1 MGGVKCLSLPR
12 KYTRYLL
19 FLKSRLSLSFIY
31 SILLRKSGNIQR
43 NSRRGP
49 TIIHTLLLL
58 SLIFF
63 IVSSKVFYI
72 FALSNHNKQL
82 MVGNIKEN
90 EQDF

>member
-31 SILLRKSGNIQR
+31 SILLRKSGDISE

-49 TIIHTLLLL
+49 TIIPP
-58 SLIFF
+58 SASFSDFF

-82 MVGNIKEN
+82 MVSNTKEN